1 MRQYLVKGR
10 PNATKENPTPI
21 IYAQRIFA
29 KSTVE
34 ATSKFFKYCEE
45 LRKMKKGASQLLSVN
60 EIVEKKSGY
69 VKTFG
74 IALRYPSRSNVH
86 NIYKE
91 YRDLTLTGAIGQL
104 YMEMSSRHR
113 VRRNDIAI
121 IRTTTITK
129 KEKVVRKS
137 TAFFFVRLH
146 HSCPHSLLKGLKYQV
161 PHHQKPRETRA
172 QEIQDHL

>member
-1 MRQYLVKGR
+1 MNQYIVKGR
-10 PNATKENPTPI
+10 HVVTEDNPTPT

-29 KSTVE
+29 KTKVE
-34 ATSKFFKYCEE
+34 AISKFWKYCEE
-45 LRKMKKGASQLLSVN
+45 LRKMKKGNSQLLSVN
-60 EIVEKKSGY
+60 KIYERRTGY

-121 IRTTTITK
+121 IRTTIITK
-129 KEKVVRKS
+129 KEKVVRKGI
-137 TAFFFVRLH
+137 AHYFVITH
-146 HSCPHSLLKGLKYQV
+146 H
-161 PHHQKPRETRA
+161 
-172 QEIQDHL
+172 